1 VKRQSSF
8 PLFITKNGNQIP
20 QFFFFLLCGRKELP
34 KEGEL
39 QGSRATA
46 TTSALRA
53 NQLWARPK
61 GILHT
66 RINTTKGTTPV
77 ASSLWT
83 KKPRVRPK
91 AISTRNIR
99 QQDNNKVQGQDTY
112 LTALDESTK
121 SKAEATRTTTPQETR
136 TYIHKKDIILLHPA
150 GIITTFAIRKQGDF
164 KEEPT
169 STRDIGLGLQLL
181 LLHKTTCIVNERKTR
196 SFCAS
201 TRLQT
206 MKASCKANQPST
218 S

>member
-1 VKRQSSF
+1 MKRQSSF

-20 QFFFFLLCGRKELP
+20 QFFFFLLCGPISER
-34 KEGEL
+34 
-39 QGSRATA
+39 R
-46 TTSALRA
+46 
-53 NQLWARPK
+53 
-61 GILHT
+61 
-66 RINTTKGTTPV
+66 GTTRFKGNCHYLCAPSEPTLGK
-77 ASSLWT
+77 AERHPPYKDKHDKGDNTCCLIALD

-99 QQDNNKVQGQDTY
+99 QQNNSKVQGQDTS

-121 SKAEATRTTTPQETR
+121 SKTEATRTTTPQETR

-150 GIITTFAIRKQGDF
+150 GLITTFAIRKQGDF

-206 MKASCKANQPST
+206 INASCEANQPST

>member
-20 QFFFFLLCGRKELP
+20 QFFFFLLCGRKEFP

-39 QGSRATA
+39 TRFKGNCHYLCAPSEPTLGKAERHPPYKDKHDKGDNTCCLI
-46 TTSALRA
+46 ALD
-53 NQLWARPK
+53 
-61 GILHT
+61 
-66 RINTTKGTTPV
+66 
-77 ASSLWT
+77 

-136 TYIHKKDIILLHPA
+136 TYINKRGHHPA
-150 GIITTFAIRKQGDF
+150 TSSGDNHHLCH
-164 KEEPT
+164 T
-169 STRDIGLGLQLL
+169 
-181 LLHKTTCIVNERKTR
+181 
-196 SFCAS
+196 
-201 TRLQT
+201 
-206 MKASCKANQPST
+206 KAR
-218 S
+218 